1 MLFAFSVFCPV
12 PLQWLSPFPPPLPLM
27 VVLLRSLPSVVSAR
41 VSVFS
46 SDGLGVWYCPLSS
59 ALSCVLMPLPAG
71 LEIGY
76 TLFPK
81 HRPLHCAC
89 CFGSWRPPSE
99 SPLHTSPCRWRSMS
113 PFLSHTASAPLS
125 SSAFLCAPP
134 FLLPCVF
141 LCFFLEAISSRSGMM
156 PVSGPC
162 MDRYPPGMGPRS

>member
-1 MLFAFSVFCPV
+1 
-12 PLQWLSPFPPPLPLM
+12 
-27 VVLLRSLPSVVSAR
+27 

-113 PFLSHTASAPLS
+113 PFLSHAASAPLS

-141 LCFFLEAISSRSGMM
+141 LCVFFGGDLVA
-156 PVSGPC
+156 
-162 MDRYPPGMGPRS
+162 